1 MFAKLMIFAIS
12 CPETAVKSKQ
22 SGAKAVIARAIPPLS
37 TLPAQEAL
45 EQFSSLVHWRICEN
59 KVLQIRA
66 SA

>member
-1 MFAKLMIFAIS
+1 MFAKMMIFAIS

-22 SGAKAVIARAIPPLS
+22 SGAKAVIARAIPP
-37 TLPAQEAL
+37 PAREAL